1 MARGRPTLVKFGGE
15 LLEEPRR
22 LRRIARTLVGAAQR
36 GPVIVVHG
44 GGREVDAEMARVGLR
59 KQAVDGLR
67 ITTEESLEI
76 VLGVLAGRVNTRL
89 VAALQRA
96 GGRAVGLTGVDAG
109 TTTVNRARRYRAT
122 DGSSVD
128 LGFVGV
134 PTGLGEPVLI
144 RDLARLGYIPVVA
157 SIAADKGG
165 RLFNVN
171 ADSLAGDLA
180 ARTKAAELV
189 IVGTTAGVLNAD
201 GRTIP
206 VLPDDD
212 QGVGALIRSGQASA
226 GMVAKLLACRVALE
240 GGVRRVAIVDGTRRM
255 FLDTSG
261 DTGVTRV
268 TSTRAARRPK
278 TRGRENTDDDD

>member
-1 MARGRPTLVKFGGE
+1 MARARPTLVKFGGE

-22 LRRIARTLVGAAQR
+22 LQRIARAVVDAAQR

-44 GGREVDAEMARVGLR
+44 GGREVDAEMARVGLH

-67 ITTEESLEI
+67 ITTAESLEI
-76 VLGVLAGRVNTRL
+76 VLGVLAGRVNTRF

-96 GGRAVGLTGVDAG
+96 GGQAVGLTGVDAG

-134 PTGLGEPVLI
+134 PTGLGDPVLI
-144 RDLARLGYIPVVA
+144 RDLTKLGYIPVVG
-157 SIAADKGG
+157 SIAADEGG

-180 ARTKAAELV
+180 ARTKAAQLV
-189 IVGTTAGVLNAD
+189 IAGTTAGVLNAD

-206 VLPDDD
+206 VLANDD
-212 QGVGALIRSGQASA
+212 QGIEALIRDGQASA

-240 GGVRRVAIVDGTRRM
+240 GGVRRVAIVDGTRKT
-255 FLDTSG
+255 FLNTTG
-261 DTGVTRV
+261 NAGVTRV
-268 TSTRAARRPK
+268 TNPRAAKRP
-278 TRGRENTDDDD
+278 TRRGRRISA

>member
-96 GGRAVGLTGVDAG
+96 GGQAVGLTGVDAG
-109 TTTVNRARRYRAT
+109 TTTVTRARRYRAT

-180 ARTKAAELV
+180 ARTKATELV

-212 QGVGALIRSGQASA
+212 QGVGALIHSGQASA

-268 TSTRAARRPK
+268 TSTRAAKRPK
-278 TRGRENTDDDD
+278 TTGRENTDDDD